1 MRTNILFFLLGIFIT
16 ISIAAAT
23 SNLMMVQPA
32 IPVSTIL
39 KNCGTL
45 NVTEFVESKT
55 QEGYIVKQ
63 MIYTENNRIWVL
75 MEKY

>member
-1 MRTNILFFLLGIFIT
+1 MRNNILFFLLGIFIT
-16 ISIAAAT
+16 ISVAATT

-32 IPVSTIL
+32 IPTSTVL

-45 NVTEFVESKT
+45 NVAEYIDSMTS
-55 QEGYIVKQ
+55 EGYQVKQ
-63 MIYTENNRIWVL
+63 MMYTENHRIWVL